1 MQTRTLS
8 LCAGQTFDQLPSS
21 ASVLEGGSTEFSCT
35 VLSNDPSPTR
45 LNSVWAILMP
55 GPGRTEQLL
64 GINNINMTDLE
75 GSTAFIGT
83 PFNSPLTIANVTR
96 SLDGTRVRCL
106 FLVGI
111 DPTLQPE
118 PYAFLTVLGKL
129 HTSQSHVVTC
139 THLDHMLSHAH
150 ISITCCHMHTTQSH
164 AVTCTHLDHMLQV
177 LRLLHPVNLICSPTN
192 IAESIV
198 KLISLVHSFST
209 QPLLC
214 TPSSQTN
221 PPLCWKEK
229 TSPIPL
235 GLKPTQLPPTS
246 PGPEM
251 ARSFPVVVG

>member
-21 ASVLEGGSTEFSCT
+21 ASVLEGGSAEFSCT
-35 VLSNDPSPTR
+35 VLSNDSSPTR
-45 LNSVWAILMP
+45 LDSVWAILMP
-55 GPGRTEQLL
+55 GPGGTEQLL

-129 HTSQSHVVTC
+129 HTSRSHVVTCTHLDHMLSHAHISTTCCHMHTSRSHVVTC

-150 ISITCCHMHTTQSH
+150 ISITCCHMHTSRSH
-164 AVTCTHLDHMLQV
+164 VVTCTQLNHMLSHAHNSITCCHMHTS
-177 LRLLHPVNLICSPTN
+177 RSHASSAATFTPCKFDLLSNKYS
-192 IAESIV
+192 
-198 KLISLVHSFST
+198 
-209 QPLLC
+209 
-214 TPSSQTN
+214 
-221 PPLCWKEK
+221 
-229 TSPIPL
+229 
-235 GLKPTQLPPTS
+235 
-246 PGPEM
+246 
-251 ARSFPVVVG
+251 